1 MYVDDPRPQHAP
13 ATFTAEP
20 PRRGWFARNWSWSVP
35 LGIVLPIVIC
45 AGCCTGIF
53 AAIGIG
59 MKNSEPYGQALA
71 AVQEDPR
78 VQEAIGT
85 PIEDATWLPTG
96 EINRTNNRGD
106 ARFGFAVRGP
116 KGPAHVH
123 TESRM
128 IDGVWSI
135 VELIV
140 TVDATR
146 ERIVVDP
153 QEAEDADDAPLW
165 EP

>member
-1 MYVDDPRPQHAP
+1 MHVDDSQSQHEP
-13 ATFTAEP
+13 AAFTAEP
-20 PRRGWFARNWSWSVP
+20 PRRGWFARNWFWLVP
-35 LGIVLPIVIC
+35 LVIILPFVLCV
-45 AGCCTGIF
+45 GCCTGIF

-59 MKNSEPYGQALA
+59 MKNSEPYTRALA

-85 PIEDATWLPTG
+85 PVEDVTWLPTG
-96 EINRTNNRGD
+96 EINRTNNQGD
-106 ARFGFAVRGP
+106 ARFDFDVEGP
-116 KGPAHVH
+116 KGRAHVR

-140 TVDATR
+140 IVDATG
-146 ERIVVDP
+146 ERIVVAP
-153 QEAEDADDAPLW
+153 QEAQDADDAPLW
-165 EP
+165 KP